1 MRKTWII
8 GVAITLILGLGISI
22 SWLGSPGRL
31 VVETSPVLAQE
42 SVDQAI
48 TDSGQAAI
56 KQAITKVGPAVVRVD
71 VTGTVDYSS
80 PFDDFFSDP
89 FFRRFFGEPF
99 NIPQQRER
107 RSVGSGLVIEYAGE
121 RLVLTN
127 AHVIDQATTIRVTGI
142 DSQTWDAEVVGSDTE
157 LDVAV
162 LRVQGEDG
170 DLAVAELGDSSTL
183 EIGDWA
189 IAIGNPL
196 GLSYTVTL
204 GIISA
209 LDRDI
214 QKPNGVGFYRNLI
227 QTDAA
232 INPGNS
238 GGPLVNA
245 AGEVIGIN
253 TVIARSSGG
262 ITIEGINFAI
272 SINPVKEILNQLVTT
287 GKVTRGWLGVYIQD
301 ITPAMEEKF
310 GVKAGEGVLVS
321 DLIAGSPADEAE
333 IEAGDVITK
342 VNDESVGSAD
352 ELIHTISLKP
362 VGTVVNLE
370 IIRDKEVIHTSVTLS
385 EKPTE
390 EELYGGE
397 TPGVTETEALEKFG
411 LTVGP
416 VTASLAGRLGLHSPQ
431 GVVIMEVAS
440 GSKAYWAGLQQ
451 DDVILEIDLQP
462 TASVDDWNAVVAEM
476 DEEANPMLTILRDGR
491 QRYITLG
498 E

>member
-1 MRKTWII
+1 
-8 GVAITLILGLGISI
+8 
-22 SWLGSPGRL
+22 
-31 VVETSPVLAQE
+31 VETSPVLAQE

-71 VTGTVDYSS
+71 VTGTADYSS

-121 RLVLTN
+121 TLVLTN

-245 AGEVIGIN
+245 AGKVIGIN

-301 ITPAMEEKF
+301 ITTAMDEKF
-310 GVKAGEGVLVS
+310 GVNAGEGVLVS
-321 DLIAGSPADEAE
+321 DLIAGSPADEAG
-333 IEAGDVITK
+333 IEAGDIITK
-342 VNDESVGSAD
+342 VDDEPVGSTD

-370 IIRDKEVIHTSVTLS
+370 IIRNKEVMHTSVTLD
-385 EKPTE
+385 EKPSE

-431 GVVIMEVAS
+431 GVVIMEVTS
-440 GSKAYWAGLQQ
+440 GSKGYWAGLQQ

-462 TASVDDWNAVVAEM
+462 IGSVDDWNAVVAEM
-476 DEEANPMLTILRDGR
+476 DEEASPMLTILRDGR